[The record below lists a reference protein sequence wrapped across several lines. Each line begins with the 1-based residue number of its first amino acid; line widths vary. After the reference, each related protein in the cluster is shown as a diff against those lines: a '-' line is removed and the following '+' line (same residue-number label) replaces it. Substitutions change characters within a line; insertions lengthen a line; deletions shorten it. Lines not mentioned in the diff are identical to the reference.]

1 MVTKTIS
8 LSFFS
13 LLFFF
18 FKQIQTTRH
27 IGENHN
33 KLVESK
39 EFIKQ
44 ILRLCRIGWRLIE
57 KAGHH
62 VWIQITNEK

>member
-18 FKQIQTTRH
+18 FKQIQTTRY

-44 ILRLCRIGWRLIE
+44 ILRLCCIGWRLIE
-57 KAGHH
+57 KAGNR
-62 VWIQITNEK
+62 V